1 MRPRNTHSEQGSSF
15 RENISPKVLVPRG
28 DTLPPFPHPGPD
40 RFQLDRLGMP
50 LPHSTPSSQPLRPVA
65 PSNQERTC
73 KSSKCSRPER
83 GARCQRDKDTSKL
96 PNCGVIAGLLKR
108 GSLCGGAEPAA
119 ALPSPGLSGSQGAGR
134 PRSRAPRRIINRPS
148 ESGTK
153 APIHPAVPTLPG
165 ILLLRGENCSQLG
178 RRATSALW
186 ENRGEETR
194 S

>member
-1 MRPRNTHSEQGSSF
+1 MHSEQGSSF
-15 RENISPKVLVPRG
+15 RENINPKVLVPRG
-28 DTLPPFPHPGPD
+28 DTLPPFPHPGPE

-50 LPHSTPSSQPLRPVA
+50 PPHSTPNSQPLCPVA

-73 KSSKCSRPER
+73 KSSKCSRPPGEGWR
-83 GARCQRDKDTSKL
+83 GVSETRTH
-96 PNCGVIAGLLKR
+96 PNCGVIAGLLMR

-119 ALPSPGLSGSQGAGR
+119 ALPSPGLSGSQGAAW

-153 APIHPAVPTLPG
+153 APIHPAAPTLPG
-165 ILLLRGENCSQLG
+165 ILLLRKNCSQLG

-186 ENRGEETR
+186 EKRGEET
-194 S
+194 